1 MIDIDKFRVLA
12 EHYGLDL
19 VMEQNDLEPE
29 DVIKLLYENGLIDIE
44 DYWFD
49 VIEDEDHDA

>member
-29 DVIKLLYENGLIDIE
+29 DVIKLLYDNGLIDIE